1 MNETLVAFAVLAWLA
16 YLASRLLA
24 RHHLPE
30 LVAFLIVGALL
41 GPSGPVP
48 FIQIIDEPSL
58 IALRPVTEVALA
70 VLMFVIG
77 ERVSVRALRA
87 ARWTLTTGVI
97 QFALSAIAV
106 FWVTSRLGADRP
118 VALILGAL
126 AGAGAPMTIAHIVSS
141 VRARGSYP
149 TGIVGTHAASDALAT
164 TTFAAVLPIALLL
177 SDEAADV
184 GGAILNFVQLGIGG
198 AVLGLMLGW
207 FISRL
212 GFQIETSGELLLFVL
227 VHIVIAWTI
236 AGFVEISLPLAAL
249 VAGATAATVS
259 PQAFSVRLFRTIKT
273 IEQPLYLLFFALAG
287 ASIHLSDV
295 PKVGLVGVAYIVVRV
310 AAKIV
315 GGLVGGLTGGL
326 GWRRSFRL
334 GVNLTPQA
342 GVAVGLAV
350 LASERLSDVGS
361 DAGIEAATVVLGAVV
376 LFELIG
382 PLFVARDL
390 RRWSSEEAENG
401 AVPEEFELPHRVLV
415 AAPVPV
421 ELPEWLVDQAARWR
435 SSLVVL
441 MPGERDEPHA
451 VKIGELCGSR
461 DVDFEFR
468 SLRNESF
475 TGAVVRSR
483 SQHHADLVVL
493 FAPRPPTGASRLV
506 LLPSERIARQLP
518 VPVLTFP
525 LNQSDAEAESADPGA
540 GRMSRPRRLPWQNP
554 GRSE

>member
-1 MNETLVAFAVLAWLA
+1 MNDTLVAFAVLAWLA

-41 GPSGPVP
+41 GPSGPPV
-48 FIQIIDEPSL
+48 INLIDGPSL
-58 IALRPVTEVALA
+58 VALRPVTEVALA

-87 ARWTLTTGVI
+87 ARWTLTTGVV

-118 VALILGAL
+118 VALVLGAL

-149 TGIVGTHAASDALAT
+149 TGIVGTHAVSDALAT

-177 SDEAADV
+177 SDEAADI
-184 GGAILNFVQLGIGG
+184 GSALLDFVQLGIGG
-198 AVLGLMLGW
+198 AVLGLLGGW

-227 VHIVIAWTI
+227 VHIVIGWTI
-236 AGFVEISLPLAAL
+236 SGWLDISLPLAAL

-315 GGLVGGLTGGL
+315 GGLGGGLAGGL
-326 GWRRSFRL
+326 GWRRSLRL

-350 LASERLSDVGS
+350 IASERLGDPG
-361 DAGIEAATVVLGAVV
+361 AEAATVVLGAVV
-376 LFELIG
+376 LFELVG
-382 PLFVARDL
+382 PLLVARDL
-390 RRWSSEEAENG
+390 RGWSSAEDDNG
-401 AVPEEFELPHRVLV
+401 AAPEEFELPHRVLV

-421 ELPEWLVDQAARWR
+421 ELPEWLIDQAARWR

-441 MPGERDEPHA
+441 MPGERDETHA
-451 VKIGELCGSR
+451 AKIGELCGSR

-525 LNQSDAEAESADPGA
+525 LNQPESDAESSDPDA
-540 GRMSRPRRLPWQNP
+540 GRAQRPRRLPWQSP

>member
-1 MNETLVAFAVLAWLA
+1 MNDTLVAFAVLAWLA

-41 GPSGPVP
+41 GPSGPPV
-48 FIQIIDEPSL
+48 INLIDAPSL
-58 IALRPVTEVALA
+58 VALRPVTEVALA

-87 ARWTLTTGVI
+87 ARWTLTTGVV

-118 VALILGAL
+118 VALVLGAL

-149 TGIVGTHAASDALAT
+149 TGIVGTHAVSDALAT

-177 SDEAADV
+177 SDEVADI
-184 GGAILNFVQLGIGG
+184 GSAMLDFVQLGIGG
-198 AVLGLMLGW
+198 AVLGLLGGW

-227 VHIVIAWTI
+227 VHIVIGWTI
-236 AGFVEISLPLAAL
+236 SGWLDISLPLAAL

-315 GGLVGGLTGGL
+315 GGLGGGLVGGL
-326 GWRRSFRL
+326 GWRRSLRL

-350 LASERLSDVGS
+350 IASERLGDPG
-361 DAGIEAATVVLGAVV
+361 AEAATVVLGAVV
-376 LFELIG
+376 LFELVG
-382 PLFVARDL
+382 PLLVARDL
-390 RRWSSEEAENG
+390 RGWSSAEDENG
-401 AVPEEFELPHRVLV
+401 DVPEEFELPHRVLV

-421 ELPEWLVDQAARWR
+421 ELPEWLIDQAARWR

-451 VKIGELCGSR
+451 AKIGELCGSR

-525 LNQSDAEAESADPGA
+525 LNQPESDAESPDPDAARGQ
-540 GRMSRPRRLPWQNP
+540 RPRRLPWQSP

>member
-1 MNETLVAFAVLAWLA
+1 M
-16 YLASRLLA
+16 
-24 RHHLPE
+24 
-30 LVAFLIVGALL
+30 
-41 GPSGPVP
+41 
-48 FIQIIDEPSL
+48 
-58 IALRPVTEVALA
+58 
-70 VLMFVIG
+70 
-77 ERVSVRALRA
+77 
-87 ARWTLTTGVI
+87 
-97 QFALSAIAV
+97 
-106 FWVTSRLGADRP
+106 
-118 VALILGAL
+118 
-126 AGAGAPMTIAHIVSS
+126 
-141 VRARGSYP
+141 RARGSYP
-149 TGIVGTHAASDALAT
+149 TGIIGTHAVSDALAT

-198 AVLGLMLGW
+198 AVLGLILGW

-227 VHIVIAWTI
+227 VHIVIGWTI
-236 AGFVEISLPLAAL
+236 SGWLDISLPLAAL

-315 GGLVGGLTGGL
+315 GGLGGGLVGGL
-326 GWRRSFRL
+326 GWRRSLRL

-350 LASERLSDVGS
+350 IASERLGDPG
-361 DAGIEAATVVLGAVV
+361 AEAATVVLGAVV

-382 PLFVARDL
+382 PLLVARDL
-390 RRWSSEEAENG
+390 RGWSSAEDSDG

-421 ELPEWLVDQAARWR
+421 ELPEWLIDQAARWR

-451 VKIGELCGSR
+451 AKIGELCGSR

-493 FAPRPPTGASRLV
+493 FSQRPPTGASRLV

-518 VPVLTFP
+518 VPVLNFP
-525 LNQSDAEAESADPGA
+525 LNADVVDDADEVP
-540 GRMSRPRRLPWQNP
+540 RQRRLPWQGT
-554 GRSE
+554 GRGE

>member
-1 MNETLVAFAVLAWLA
+1 MNDTLVAFAVLAWLA

-41 GPSGPVP
+41 GPSGPPV
-48 FIQIIDEPSL
+48 INLIDAPSL
-58 IALRPVTEVALA
+58 VALRPVTEVALA

-87 ARWTLTTGVI
+87 ARWTLTTGVV
-97 QFALSAIAV
+97 QFALSAVAV

-118 VALILGAL
+118 VALVLGAL

-149 TGIVGTHAASDALAT
+149 TGIVGTHAVSDALAT

-177 SDEAADV
+177 SDEVADI
-184 GGAILNFVQLGIGG
+184 GSAMLDFVQLGIGG
-198 AVLGLMLGW
+198 AVLGLLGGW

-227 VHIVIAWTI
+227 VHIVIGWTI
-236 AGFVEISLPLAAL
+236 SGWLDISLPLAAL

-315 GGLVGGLTGGL
+315 GGLGGGLMGGL
-326 GWRRSFRL
+326 GWRRSLRL

-350 LASERLSDVGS
+350 IASERLGDPG
-361 DAGIEAATVVLGAVV
+361 AEAATVVLGAVV
-376 LFELIG
+376 LFELVG
-382 PLFVARDL
+382 PLLVARDL
-390 RRWSSEEAENG
+390 RGWSSAEDENG
-401 AVPEEFELPHRVLV
+401 DVPEEFELPHRVLV

-421 ELPEWLVDQAARWR
+421 ELPEWLIDQAARWR

-451 VKIGELCGSR
+451 AKIGELCGSR

-525 LNQSDAEAESADPGA
+525 LNQPESDGESPDPDAARGQ
-540 GRMSRPRRLPWQNP
+540 RPRRLPWQSP

>member
-1 MNETLVAFAVLAWLA
+1 MNDTLVAFAVLAWLA

-41 GPSGPVP
+41 GPSGPP
-48 FIQIIDEPSL
+48 LINLIDAPSL
-58 IALRPVTEVALA
+58 VALRPVTEVALA

-87 ARWTLTTGVI
+87 ARWTLTTGVV

-118 VALILGAL
+118 VALVLGAL

-149 TGIVGTHAASDALAT
+149 TGIVGTHAVSDALAT

-177 SDEAADV
+177 SDEAADI
-184 GGAILNFVQLGIGG
+184 GSALFDFVQLGIGG
-198 AVLGLMLGW
+198 AVLGLLGGW

-227 VHIVIAWTI
+227 VHIVIGWTI
-236 AGFVEISLPLAAL
+236 SGWLDISLPLAAL

-315 GGLVGGLTGGL
+315 GGLGGGLVGGL
-326 GWRRSFRL
+326 GWRRSLRL

-350 LASERLSDVGS
+350 IASERLGDPG
-361 DAGIEAATVVLGAVV
+361 AEAATVVLGAVV
-376 LFELIG
+376 LFELVG
-382 PLFVARDL
+382 PLLVARDL
-390 RRWSSEEAENG
+390 RGWSSAEDENG
-401 AVPEEFELPHRVLV
+401 DVPEEFELPHRVLV

-451 VKIGELCGSR
+451 TKIGELCGSR

-525 LNQSDAEAESADPGA
+525 LNQPESDAESPDPDA
-540 GRMSRPRRLPWQNP
+540 GRGQRPRRLPWQSP

>member
-1 MNETLVAFAVLAWLA
+1 MNDTLVAFAVLAWLA

-41 GPSGPVP
+41 GPSGPPV
-48 FIQIIDEPSL
+48 INLIDEPSL

-87 ARWTLTTGVI
+87 ARWTLTTGVV
-97 QFALSAIAV
+97 QFALSAVAV

-118 VALILGAL
+118 VALVLGAL

-149 TGIVGTHAASDALAT
+149 TGIVGTHAVSDALAT

-177 SDEAADV
+177 SDEAADIGSAV
-184 GGAILNFVQLGIGG
+184 VDFVQLGIGG
-198 AVLGLMLGW
+198 AVLGLLGGW

-227 VHIVIAWTI
+227 VHIVIGWTI
-236 AGFVEISLPLAAL
+236 AGFLDISLPLAAL

-315 GGLVGGLTGGL
+315 GGLGGGLVGGL
-326 GWRRSFRL
+326 GWRRSLRL

-350 LASERLSDVGS
+350 IASERLGDPG
-361 DAGIEAATVVLGAVV
+361 AEAATVVLGAVV
-376 LFELIG
+376 LFELVG
-382 PLFVARDL
+382 PLLVARDL
-390 RRWSSEEAENG
+390 RGWSSAEDENG
-401 AVPEEFELPHRVLV
+401 AAPEEFELPHRVLV

-421 ELPEWLVDQAARWR
+421 ELPEWLIDQAARWR

-451 VKIGELCGSR
+451 TKIGELCGSR

-483 SQHHADLVVL
+483 GQHHADLVVL
-493 FAPRPPTGASRLV
+493 FSQRPPTGASRLV

-518 VPVLTFP
+518 VPVLNFP
-525 LNQSDAEAESADPGA
+525 LNQEVVDDADEAP
-540 GRMSRPRRLPWQNP
+540 RQRRLPWQGT
-554 GRSE
+554 GRGE

>member
-1 MNETLVAFAVLAWLA
+1 MNDTLVAFAVLAWLA

-24 RHHLPE
+24 RHNLPE

-41 GPSGPVP
+41 GPSGPP
-48 FIQIIDEPSL
+48 FIRLIDEPSL

-106 FWVTSRLGADRP
+106 YWVTSRLGADRS
-118 VALILGAL
+118 VALVLGAL

-149 TGIVGTHAASDALAT
+149 TGIVGTHAVSDALAT

-177 SDEAADV
+177 SDEAADI
-184 GGAILNFVQLGIGG
+184 GSALINFVQLGIGG
-198 AVLGLMLGW
+198 AVLGLILGW

-227 VHIVIAWTI
+227 VHVVIGWTI
-236 AGFVEISLPLAAL
+236 AGWLDISLPLAAL

-259 PQAFSVRLFRTIKT
+259 PQSFSVRLFRTIKT
-273 IEQPLYLLFFALAG
+273 VEQPLYLLFFALAG
-287 ASIHLSDV
+287 ASIHLADV
-295 PKVGLVGVAYIVVRV
+295 PKVGVVGIAYVVVRV

-315 GGLVGGLTGGL
+315 GGLTGGLVGGL
-326 GWRRSFRL
+326 GWRRSLRL

-350 LASERLSDVGS
+350 IASERLGTPG
-361 DAGIEAATVVLGAVV
+361 AEAATVVLGAVV
-376 LFELIG
+376 LFELVG
-382 PLFVARDL
+382 PLLVARDL
-390 RRWSSEEAENG
+390 RGWSSEEDENG
-401 AVPEEFELPHRVLV
+401 SVPEQFELPARVLV

-421 ELPEWLVDQAARWR
+421 ELPEWLIDQAARWR

-451 VKIGELCGSR
+451 AKIGERCGSS

-493 FAPRPPTGASRLV
+493 FTPRPPAGASRLV
-506 LLPSERIARQLP
+506 LLPSERIARQLS

-525 LNQSDAEAESADPGA
+525 LNLPESDEPP
-540 GRMSRPRRLPWQNP
+540 RPRRLPWQIP
-554 GRSE
+554 GRSQ

>member
-1 MNETLVAFAVLAWLA
+1 MNDTLVAFAVLAWLA

-41 GPSGPVP
+41 GPSGPPV
-48 FIQIIDEPSL
+48 INLIDAPSL
-58 IALRPVTEVALA
+58 VALRPVTEVALA

-87 ARWTLTTGVI
+87 ARWTLTTGVV

-118 VALILGAL
+118 VALVLGAL

-141 VRARGSYP
+141 VRAHGSYP
-149 TGIVGTHAASDALAT
+149 TGIVGTHAVSDALAT

-177 SDEAADV
+177 SDEAADI
-184 GGAILNFVQLGIGG
+184 GSAMLDFVQLGIGG
-198 AVLGLMLGW
+198 AVLGLLGGW

-227 VHIVIAWTI
+227 VHIVIGWTI
-236 AGFVEISLPLAAL
+236 SGWLDISLPLAAL

-315 GGLVGGLTGGL
+315 GGLGGGLMGGL
-326 GWRRSFRL
+326 GWRRSLRL

-350 LASERLSDVGS
+350 IASERLGDPG
-361 DAGIEAATVVLGAVV
+361 AEAATVVLGAVV
-376 LFELIG
+376 LFELVG
-382 PLFVARDL
+382 PLLVARDL
-390 RRWSSEEAENG
+390 RGWSSAEDENG
-401 AVPEEFELPHRVLV
+401 DVPEEFELPHRVLV

-421 ELPEWLVDQAARWR
+421 ELPEWLIDQAARWR

-451 VKIGELCGSR
+451 AKIGELCGSR

-506 LLPSERIARQLP
+506 LLPSERIARQLS

-525 LNQSDAEAESADPGA
+525 LNQSESDGESPDPDAARGQ
-540 GRMSRPRRLPWQNP
+540 RPRRLPWQSP

>member
-1 MNETLVAFAVLAWLA
+1 MNDTLVAFAVLAWLA

-41 GPSGPVP
+41 GPSGPPV
-48 FIQIIDEPSL
+48 INLIDAPSL
-58 IALRPVTEVALA
+58 VALRPVTEVALA

-87 ARWTLTTGVI
+87 ARWTLTTGVV
-97 QFALSAIAV
+97 QFALSAVAV

-118 VALILGAL
+118 VALVLGAL

-149 TGIVGTHAASDALAT
+149 TGIVGTHAVSDALAT

-177 SDEAADV
+177 SDEAADI
-184 GGAILNFVQLGIGG
+184 GSAMLDFVQLGIGG
-198 AVLGLMLGW
+198 AVLGLLGGW

-227 VHIVIAWTI
+227 VHIVIGWTI
-236 AGFVEISLPLAAL
+236 SGWLDISLPLAAL

-315 GGLVGGLTGGL
+315 GGLGGGLVGGL
-326 GWRRSFRL
+326 GWRRSLRL

-350 LASERLSDVGS
+350 IASERLGDPG
-361 DAGIEAATVVLGAVV
+361 AEAATVVLGAVV
-376 LFELIG
+376 LFELVG
-382 PLFVARDL
+382 PLLVARDL
-390 RRWSSEEAENG
+390 RGWSSAEDENG
-401 AVPEEFELPHRVLV
+401 DVPEEFELPHRVLV

-421 ELPEWLVDQAARWR
+421 ELPEWLIDQAARWR

-451 VKIGELCGSR
+451 AKIGELCGSR

-506 LLPSERIARQLP
+506 LLPSERIARQLS

-525 LNQSDAEAESADPGA
+525 LNQSESDGESPDPDAARGQ
-540 GRMSRPRRLPWQNP
+540 RPRRLPWQSP

>member
-1 MNETLVAFAVLAWLA
+1 MNDTLVAFAVLAWLA

-24 RHHLPE
+24 RHNLPE

-41 GPSGPVP
+41 GPSGPP
-48 FIQIIDEPSL
+48 FIRLIDEPSL

-106 FWVTSRLGADRP
+106 YWVTSRLGADRS
-118 VALILGAL
+118 VALVLGAL

-149 TGIVGTHAASDALAT
+149 TGIVGTHAVSDALAT

-177 SDEAADV
+177 SDEAADI
-184 GGAILNFVQLGIGG
+184 GSALINFVQLGIGG
-198 AVLGLMLGW
+198 AVLGLIGGW

-227 VHIVIAWTI
+227 VHVVIGWTI
-236 AGFVEISLPLAAL
+236 AGWLDISLPLAAL

-259 PQAFSVRLFRTIKT
+259 PQSFSVRLFRTIKT
-273 IEQPLYLLFFALAG
+273 VEQPLYLLFFALAG
-287 ASIHLSDV
+287 ASIHLADV
-295 PKVGLVGVAYIVVRV
+295 PKVGVVGIAYVVVRV

-315 GGLVGGLTGGL
+315 GGLTGGLVGGL
-326 GWRRSFRL
+326 GWRRSLRL

-350 LASERLSDVGS
+350 IASERLG
-361 DAGIEAATVVLGAVV
+361 APGAEAATVVLGAVV
-376 LFELIG
+376 LFELVG
-382 PLFVARDL
+382 PLLVARDL
-390 RRWSSEEAENG
+390 RGWSSEEEENG
-401 AVPEEFELPHRVLV
+401 SVPEQFELPARVLV

-421 ELPEWLVDQAARWR
+421 ELPEWLIDQAARWR

-451 VKIGELCGSR
+451 AKIGERCGSR

-483 SQHHADLVVL
+483 SQHDADLVVL
-493 FAPRPPTGASRLV
+493 FTPRPPAGASRLV
-506 LLPSERIARQLP
+506 LLPSERIARQMS

-525 LNQSDAEAESADPGA
+525 LNLPESDEPP
-540 GRMSRPRRLPWQNP
+540 RPRRLPWQSP

>member
-1 MNETLVAFAVLAWLA
+1 MNDTFVAFAVLVWLA
-16 YLASRLLA
+16 YVASRVLA

-41 GPSGPVP
+41 GPSGPP
-48 FIQIIDEPSL
+48 FINLIDGPSL

-87 ARWTLTTGVI
+87 ARWTLTTGVV
-97 QFALSAIAV
+97 QFALSAVAV
-106 FWVTSRLGADRP
+106 YWVTSRLGADRS
-118 VALILGAL
+118 VALVLGAL

-141 VRARGSYP
+141 VRAQGSYP
-149 TGIVGTHAASDALAT
+149 TGIVGTHAVSDALAT

-177 SDEAADV
+177 SDEAANI
-184 GGAILNFVQLGIGG
+184 GSAFINFVQLGIGG
-198 AVLGLMLGW
+198 AVLGLLLGW

-227 VHIVIAWTI
+227 VHIVIGWTI
-236 AGFVEISLPLAAL
+236 AGWLDISLPLAAL

-259 PQAFSVRLFRTIKT
+259 PQSFSVRLFRTIKT
-273 IEQPLYLLFFALAG
+273 IDQPLYLLFFALAG
-287 ASIHLSDV
+287 ASIHLADV
-295 PKVGLVGVAYIVVRV
+295 PKVGVVGLAYVVVRT

-315 GGLVGGLTGGL
+315 GGLTGGLLGGL
-326 GWRRSFRL
+326 GWRRSLRL

-350 LASERLSDVGS
+350 IASERLG
-361 DAGIEAATVVLGAVV
+361 APGAEAATVVLGAVV
-376 LFELIG
+376 LFELVG
-382 PLFVARDL
+382 PLLVARDL
-390 RRWSSEEAENG
+390 RGWSSEEEENG
-401 AVPEEFELPHRVLV
+401 SAPEQFELPARVLV
-415 AAPVPV
+415 ASPVPV
-421 ELPEWLVDQAARWR
+421 ELPEWLIDQAARWR

-451 VKIGELCGSR
+451 AKIGERCSSR

-475 TGAVVRSR
+475 AGAVVRSR
-483 SQHHADLVVL
+483 SQHQADLVVL
-493 FAPRPPTGASRLV
+493 FAPRPSTGASRLV
-506 LLPSERIARQLP
+506 LLPAERIARQLS
-518 VPVLTFP
+518 VPVLAFP
-525 LNQSDAEAESADPGA
+525 LNLPEGDESP
-540 GRMSRPRRLPWQNP
+540 RPRRLPWQN
-554 GRSE
+554 

>member
-1 MNETLVAFAVLAWLA
+1 MNDTLVAFAVLAWLA

-41 GPSGPVP
+41 GPSGPP
-48 FIQIIDEPSL
+48 FINLIDEPSL

-106 FWVTSRLGADRP
+106 YWVTSRLGADRS
-118 VALILGAL
+118 VALVLGAL

-149 TGIVGTHAASDALAT
+149 TGIVGTHAVSDALAT

-177 SDEAADV
+177 SDEAADI
-184 GGAILNFVQLGIGG
+184 GSALFDFVQLGIGG
-198 AVLGLMLGW
+198 AVLGLLLGL

-227 VHIVIAWTI
+227 VHIVIGWTL
-236 AGFVEISLPLAAL
+236 AGWLDISLPLAAL

-259 PQAFSVRLFRTIKT
+259 PQSFSVRLFRTIKT
-273 IEQPLYLLFFALAG
+273 VEQPLYLLFFALAG
-287 ASIHLSDV
+287 ASIHLADV
-295 PKVGLVGVAYIVVRV
+295 PKVGVVGIAYVVVRV

-315 GGLVGGLTGGL
+315 GGLTGGLVGGL
-326 GWRRSFRL
+326 GWRRSLQL

-350 LASERLSDVGS
+350 IASERLG
-361 DAGIEAATVVLGAVV
+361 APGAEAATVVLGAVV
-376 LFELIG
+376 LFELVG
-382 PLFVARDL
+382 PLLVARDL
-390 RRWSSEEAENG
+390 RGWSSEEDENG
-401 AVPEEFELPHRVLV
+401 SVPEQFELPARVLV

-421 ELPEWLVDQAARWR
+421 ELPEWLIDQAARWR

-441 MPGERDEPHA
+441 MPGERDEPYA
-451 VKIGELCGSR
+451 AKIGERCGSR

-493 FAPRPPTGASRLV
+493 FTPRPPAGASRLV
-506 LLPSERIARQLP
+506 LLPSERIARQLS

-525 LNQSDAEAESADPGA
+525 LNLPESDEPP
-540 GRMSRPRRLPWQNP
+540 RPRRLPWQSP

>member
-1 MNETLVAFAVLAWLA
+1 MNDTLVAFAVLAWLA

-41 GPSGPVP
+41 GPSGPP
-48 FIQIIDEPSL
+48 FMQLIDEPSL

-87 ARWTLTTGVI
+87 ARWTLTTGIAQYV
-97 QFALSAIAV
+97 LSAVAV

-118 VALILGAL
+118 VALVLGAL
-126 AGAGAPMTIAHIVSS
+126 AGAGAPMTIAHIVTS

-149 TGIVGTHAASDALAT
+149 TGIVGTHAVSDALAT

-177 SDEAADV
+177 SDEAADI
-184 GGAILNFVQLGIGG
+184 GGALVNFVQLGIGG
-198 AVLGLMLGW
+198 TVLGLMLGW
-207 FISRL
+207 FVSRL

-259 PQAFSVRLFRTIKT
+259 PQSFSVRLFRTIKT

-310 AAKIV
+310 AAKIM
-315 GGLVGGLTGGL
+315 GGLAGGLTGGL
-326 GWRRSFRL
+326 GWRRSFWL

-361 DAGIEAATVVLGAVV
+361 DAGVEAATVVLGAVV

-382 PLFVARDL
+382 PLLVARDL
-390 RRWSSEEAENG
+390 RSWSSEEGSDA
-401 AVPEEFELPHRVLV
+401 AAHEEFELPARVLV

-421 ELPEWLVDQAARWR
+421 DLPEWLIDQTARWR

-451 VKIGELCGSR
+451 AKIGERCGSR

-468 SLRNESF
+468 SLRSESF
-475 TGAVVRSR
+475 TAAVVRSR
-483 SQHHADLVVL
+483 GQHQADLVVL
-493 FAPRPPTGASRLV
+493 FAPRPPGGASRLV

-525 LNQSDAEAESADPGA
+525 LSPTESDQLP
-540 GRMSRPRRLPWQNP
+540 RPRRLPWQSP
-554 GRSE
+554 GRGE

>member
-1 MNETLVAFAVLAWLA
+1 MNDTLVAFAVLAWLA

-41 GPSGPVP
+41 GPSGPPV
-48 FIQIIDEPSL
+48 INLIDAPSL
-58 IALRPVTEVALA
+58 VALRPVTEVALA

-77 ERVSVRALRA
+77 ERVSARALRA
-87 ARWTLTTGVI
+87 ARWTLTTGVV
-97 QFALSAIAV
+97 QFALSAVAV

-118 VALILGAL
+118 VALVLGAL

-149 TGIVGTHAASDALAT
+149 TGIVGTHAVSDALAT

-177 SDEAADV
+177 SDEAADI
-184 GGAILNFVQLGIGG
+184 GSALLDFVQLGIGG
-198 AVLGLMLGW
+198 AVLGLLGGW

-227 VHIVIAWTI
+227 VHIVIGWTI
-236 AGFVEISLPLAAL
+236 SGWLDISLPLAAL

-287 ASIHLSDV
+287 ASIHLTDV

-315 GGLVGGLTGGL
+315 GGLGGGLMGGL
-326 GWRRSFRL
+326 GWRRSLRL

-350 LASERLSDVGS
+350 IASERLGDPG
-361 DAGIEAATVVLGAVV
+361 AEAATVVLGAVV
-376 LFELIG
+376 LFELVG
-382 PLFVARDL
+382 PLLVARDL
-390 RRWSSEEAENG
+390 RGWSSAEEENG
-401 AVPEEFELPHRVLV
+401 DVPEEFELPHRVLV

-421 ELPEWLVDQAARWR
+421 ELPEWLIDQAARWR

-451 VKIGELCGSR
+451 TKIGELCGSR

-525 LNQSDAEAESADPGA
+525 LNQPESDAESPDPDA
-540 GRMSRPRRLPWQNP
+540 GRGQRPRRLPWQSP

>member
-1 MNETLVAFAVLAWLA
+1 MNDTLVAFAVLAWLA

-24 RHHLPE
+24 RHNLPE

-41 GPSGPVP
+41 GPSGPP
-48 FIQIIDEPSL
+48 FIRLIDEPSL

-77 ERVSVRALRA
+77 ERVSARALRA

-106 FWVTSRLGADRP
+106 YWVTSRLGADRS
-118 VALILGAL
+118 VALVLGAL

-149 TGIVGTHAASDALAT
+149 TGIVGTHAVSDALAT

-177 SDEAADV
+177 SDEAADI
-184 GGAILNFVQLGIGG
+184 GSALINFVQLGIGG
-198 AVLGLMLGW
+198 AVLGLIGGW

-227 VHIVIAWTI
+227 VHVVIGWTI
-236 AGFVEISLPLAAL
+236 AGWLDISLPLAAL

-259 PQAFSVRLFRTIKT
+259 PQSFSVRLFRTIKT
-273 IEQPLYLLFFALAG
+273 VEQPLYLLFFALAG
-287 ASIHLSDV
+287 ASIHLADV
-295 PKVGLVGVAYIVVRV
+295 PKVGVVGIAYVVVRV

-315 GGLVGGLTGGL
+315 GGLTGGLVGGL
-326 GWRRSFRL
+326 GWRRALRL

-350 LASERLSDVGS
+350 IASERLG
-361 DAGIEAATVVLGAVV
+361 APGAEAATVVLGAVV
-376 LFELIG
+376 LFELVG
-382 PLFVARDL
+382 PLLVARDL
-390 RRWSSEEAENG
+390 RGWSSEEEENG
-401 AVPEEFELPHRVLV
+401 SVPEQFELPARVLV

-421 ELPEWLVDQAARWR
+421 ELPEWLIDQAARWR

-451 VKIGELCGSR
+451 AKIGERCGSR

-493 FAPRPPTGASRLV
+493 FTPRPPAGASRLV
-506 LLPSERIARQLP
+506 LLPSERIARQMS

-525 LNQSDAEAESADPGA
+525 LNLPESDEPP
-540 GRMSRPRRLPWQNP
+540 RPRRLPWQSP

>member
-41 GPSGPVP
+41 GPSGIKLV
-48 FIQIIDEPSL
+48 DAPSL
-58 IALRPVTEVALA
+58 VALRPVTEVALA

-87 ARWTLTTGVI
+87 ARWTLTTGVV
-97 QFALSAIAV
+97 QYALSGVAV
-106 FWVTSRLGADRP
+106 FWATRGLGADRP
-118 VALILGAL
+118 VALVLAAL

-149 TGIVGTHAASDALAT
+149 TGVVGTHAVSDALAT
-164 TTFAAVLPIALLL
+164 TTFAAVLPVALLL
-177 SDEAADV
+177 SDEAANVTSALAD
-184 GGAILNFVQLGIGG
+184 FVKLGIGG
-198 AVLGLMLGW
+198 AVLGLIGGW

-227 VHIVIAWTI
+227 VHVLIGWTI
-236 AGFVEISLPLAAL
+236 AGWLDISLPLAAL

-259 PQAFSVRLFRTIKT
+259 PQAFSARLFRTIKT

-287 ASIHLSDV
+287 ASIHLEDV
-295 PKVGLVGVAYIVVRV
+295 PKVGAVGVAYIVMRT

-315 GGLVGGLTGGL
+315 GGLGGGLVGGL
-326 GWRRSFRL
+326 GWRMSLRL
-334 GVNLTPQA
+334 GINLTPQA

-350 LASERLSDVGS
+350 IASERLGDTG
-361 DAGIEAATVVLGAVV
+361 AEAATVVLGSVV

-382 PLFVARDL
+382 PLLVARDL
-390 RRWSSEEAENG
+390 RGWTSSEDESDTA
-401 AVPEEFELPHRVLV
+401 PEQFELPARVLI
-415 AAPVPV
+415 AAPVPID
-421 ELPEWLVDQAARWR
+421 LPEWLIDMAARWR
-435 SSLVVL
+435 SSLVIL

-451 VKIGELCGSR
+451 TKISERCGSR

-506 LLPSERIARQLP
+506 LLPSERIARQLT
-518 VPVLTFP
+518 VPVLAFP
-525 LNQSDAEAESADPGA
+525 LNLVDDEADADTSQ
-540 GRMSRPRRLPWQNP
+540 RPRRLPWQN
-554 GRSE
+554 

>member
-1 MNETLVAFAVLAWLA
+1 MNDTLVAFAVLAWLA

-41 GPSGPVP
+41 GPSGPP
-48 FIQIIDEPSL
+48 LINLIDAPSL
-58 IALRPVTEVALA
+58 VALRPVTEVALA

-87 ARWTLTTGVI
+87 ARWTLTTGVV

-118 VALILGAL
+118 VALVLGAL

-149 TGIVGTHAASDALAT
+149 TGIVGTHAVSDALAT

-177 SDEAADV
+177 SDEAADISS
-184 GGAILNFVQLGIGG
+184 ALLDFVQLGIGG
-198 AVLGLMLGW
+198 AVLGLLGGW

-227 VHIVIAWTI
+227 VHIVIGWTI
-236 AGFVEISLPLAAL
+236 SGWLDISLPLAAL

-315 GGLVGGLTGGL
+315 GGLGGGLAGGL
-326 GWRRSFRL
+326 GWRRSLRL

-350 LASERLSDVGS
+350 IASERLGDPG
-361 DAGIEAATVVLGAVV
+361 AEAATVVLGAVV
-376 LFELIG
+376 LFELVG
-382 PLFVARDL
+382 PLLVARDL
-390 RRWSSEEAENG
+390 RGWSSAEDENG
-401 AVPEEFELPHRVLV
+401 DVPEEFELPHRVLV

-421 ELPEWLVDQAARWR
+421 ELPEWLIDQAARWR

-451 VKIGELCGSR
+451 AKIGELCGSR

-525 LNQSDAEAESADPGA
+525 LNQPEAGSESSDADGLQ
-540 GRMSRPRRLPWQNP
+540 RPRRLPWQSP

>member
-1 MNETLVAFAVLAWLA
+1 MNDTLVAFAVLAWLA

-41 GPSGPVP
+41 GPSGPP
-48 FIQIIDEPSL
+48 FINLIDGPSL
-58 IALRPVTEVALA
+58 YALRPVTEVALA

-97 QFALSAIAV
+97 QFALSAVAV

-118 VALILGAL
+118 VALVLGAL
-126 AGAGAPMTIAHIVSS
+126 AGAGAPMTVAHIVSS

-149 TGIVGTHAASDALAT
+149 TGIVGTHAVSDALAT
-164 TTFAAVLPIALLL
+164 TTFAAVLPIAVLL
-177 SDEAADV
+177 SDEAADI
-184 GGAILNFVQLGIGG
+184 GGALLDFVQLGIGG
-198 AVLGLMLGW
+198 AVLGLLGGW

-227 VHIVIAWTI
+227 VHIVMGWTI
-236 AGFVEISLPLAAL
+236 AGWLDISLPLAAL

-315 GGLVGGLTGGL
+315 GGLGGGLVGGL
-326 GWRRSFRL
+326 GWRRSLRL

-350 LASERLSDVGS
+350 IASEQLGDSG
-361 DAGIEAATVVLGAVV
+361 AEAATVVLGAVV
-376 LFELIG
+376 LFELVG
-382 PLFVARDL
+382 PLLVARDL
-390 RRWSSEEAENG
+390 RGWSSAEDANG
-401 AVPEEFELPHRVLV
+401 AASEEFELPHRVLV
-415 AAPVPV
+415 AAPAPV
-421 ELPEWLVDQAARWR
+421 DVPEWLIDQAARWR
-435 SSLVVL
+435 SSLVML

-493 FAPRPPTGASRLV
+493 FAPRPRAGASRLV

-525 LNQSDAEAESADPGA
+525 LNQTDAESESADAGPG
-540 GRMSRPRRLPWQNP
+540 SVLRPRRLPWQSP

>member
-1 MNETLVAFAVLAWLA
+1 MNDTLVAFAVLAWLA

-41 GPSGPVP
+41 GPSGPP
-48 FIQIIDEPSL
+48 FINLIDEPSL

-106 FWVTSRLGADRP
+106 YWVTSRLGADRS
-118 VALILGAL
+118 VALVLGAL

-149 TGIVGTHAASDALAT
+149 TGIVGTHAVSDALAT

-177 SDEAADV
+177 SDEAADI
-184 GGAILNFVQLGIGG
+184 GSALFDFVQLGIGG
-198 AVLGLMLGW
+198 AVLGLLLGL

-227 VHIVIAWTI
+227 VHIVIGWTL
-236 AGFVEISLPLAAL
+236 AGWLDISLPLAAL

-259 PQAFSVRLFRTIKT
+259 PQSFSVRLFRTIKT
-273 IEQPLYLLFFALAG
+273 VEQPLYLLFFALAG
-287 ASIHLSDV
+287 ASIHLADV
-295 PKVGLVGVAYIVVRV
+295 PKVGVVGIAYVVVRV

-315 GGLVGGLTGGL
+315 GGLTGGLVGGL
-326 GWRRSFRL
+326 GWRRSLQL

-350 LASERLSDVGS
+350 IASERLG
-361 DAGIEAATVVLGAVV
+361 APGAEAATVVLGAVV
-376 LFELIG
+376 LFELVG
-382 PLFVARDL
+382 PLLVARDL
-390 RRWSSEEAENG
+390 RGWSSEEDENG
-401 AVPEEFELPHRVLV
+401 SVPEQFELPARVLV

-421 ELPEWLVDQAARWR
+421 ELPEWLIDQAARWR

-451 VKIGELCGSR
+451 AKIGERCGSR

-493 FAPRPPTGASRLV
+493 FTPRPPAGASRLV
-506 LLPSERIARQLP
+506 LLPSERIARQLS

-525 LNQSDAEAESADPGA
+525 LNLPESDEPP
-540 GRMSRPRRLPWQNP
+540 RPRRLPWQSP